1 MPTVA
6 DHWHC
11 LIDRAWKW
19 KQARYSDLFR
29 GGCYKVVNKI
39 ALGSVGHFLAQSEYI
54 KLALPQA
61 AQLSIHFLRKSE
73 VLQLREG
80 PK

>member
-11 LIDRAWKW
+11 LSGRTWKW
-19 KQARYSDLFR
+19 KLVTAIGFVVDAT
-29 GGCYKVVNKI
+29 VVNKI

-61 AQLSIHFLRKSE
+61 AQLSLFHEKITS
-73 VLQLREG
+73 VA
-80 PK
+80 PP